1 MRGQGQNYSFTGI
14 PEFSGTSQTPGI
26 TELLLAG
33 PGEGF
38 EILLF
43 VPG

>member
-1 MRGQGQNYSFTGI
+1 MRRQEQKYSFTGI
-14 PEFSGTSQTPGI
+14 PGFSVTSQAPSI

-43 VPG
+43 VLG